1 MVDAEYKLEGAWLCG
16 FGAIACE
23 RRAFARPGEE
33 TEAPGA
39 GPGRPGESARA
50 GPVEQPV
57 KFKLVGFGISIC
69 IAASPEARGRAE
81 ETVTS
86 PFFKPE

>member
-39 GPGRPGESARA
+39 GPGLPDRVGSCRA
-50 GPVEQPV
+50 SGTACQIQ
-57 KFKLVGFGISIC
+57 VGRLWYFNLHCG
-69 IAASPEARGRAE
+69 
-81 ETVTS
+81 
-86 PFFKPE
+86 KP